1 MSSSGKNADGP
12 HVGSR
17 PVGRPPGAT
26 GQRTREEILEAAL
39 EAFAAAGYEAM
50 SVREL
55 TRRLSVSHNLVHHHF
70 GSKPELW
77 RAAVEHG
84 VGGTI
89 REFSELL
96 DQGIGGPSPA
106 KTLRTG
112 LLRAIN
118 LLAIHPAVARIVADE
133 AGRGGERLDYIYD
146 QFVRPG
152 METLELFLVGAQ
164 GRGVREIDPRVLA
177 LFVAS
182 VASVP
187 FTHGALAEKLGVPV
201 PRPAGSTVSV
211 EGYAE
216 TLVELMLGG
225 LIAPAGIATSR

>member
-1 MSSSGKNADGP
+1 MSSLGREEGKSRR
-12 HVGSR
+12 GSR

-26 GQRTREEILEAAL
+26 GQRTREEILEGAL
-39 EAFAAAGYEAM
+39 EAFADAGYEAM

-84 VGGTI
+84 VGATI
-89 REFSELL
+89 RELAELL

-106 KTLRTG
+106 ETLRAG
-112 LLRAIN
+112 LHRAIN
-118 LLAIHPAVARIVADE
+118 LLAKHPAVARIVADE

-152 METLELFLVGAQ
+152 METLKRFLASAQ
-164 GRGVREIDPRVLA
+164 GGGVREIDPRMLV

-182 VASVP
+182 VCSAP
-187 FTHGALAEKLGVPV
+187 FTHGALAEKLGVPA
-201 PRPAGSTVSV
+201 PKSTSSIDS
-211 EGYAE
+211 YAH
-216 TLVELMLGG
+216 TLVKLMLGG
-225 LIAPAGIATSR
+225 LCRKF